1 MAAGNSSKP
10 KLELRAMKEPLV
22 LRLVSCI
29 ADHPLY
35 TVQGPDLQAF
45 GLLQL
50 MIKMSAGRISDRIHA
65 YLGDTPALARAAKRI
80 FHTMFEDELMQLGR
94 TTLQPPY
101 SRGYIRQMALAN
113 YLYRTVCN
121 LPEDEPIS
129 SYFEHDYEIIAS
141 TEDIRILN

>member
-1 MAAGNSSKP
+1 MAAASGSKP
-10 KLELRAMKEPLV
+10 KLDLRGMTEPML

-29 ADHPLY
+29 ADHQLY
-35 TVQGPDLQAF
+35 TDQGPDLQAF

-94 TTLQPPY
+94 TTLRPPY

-113 YLYRTVCN
+113 YLYQTVCN

-129 SYFEHDYEIIAS
+129 SHFEYDYEIIAS
-141 TEDIRILN
+141 SEDIRILN